1 MVKIQLSFKYA
12 VFNVFRYTFFY
23 KAKLKSDVTLRKT
36 DNNTNTKKIWI
47 QCKQTLL
54 LIQYI
59 YIYIYIKFRYD
70 NVDTNIK
77 DLCNK
82 MTWIRKYVLDI

>member
-59 YIYIYIKFRYD
+59 YIYIKFRYD

>member
-1 MVKIQLSFKYA
+1 MNTMQANIT
-12 VFNVFRYTFFY
+12 FNTV
-23 KAKLKSDVTLRKT
+23 
-36 DNNTNTKKIWI
+36 
-47 QCKQTLL
+47 
-54 LIQYI
+54 

-82 MTWIRKYVLDI
+82 MT

>member
-59 YIYIYIKFRYD
+59 YISSLDMTMLIQISKIYATKWHEYA
-70 NVDTNIK
+70 NM
-77 DLCNK
+77 C
-82 MTWIRKYVLDI
+82 

>member
-1 MVKIQLSFKYA
+1 MQANIT
-12 VFNVFRYTFFY
+12 FNTV
-23 KAKLKSDVTLRKT
+23 
-36 DNNTNTKKIWI
+36 
-47 QCKQTLL
+47 
-54 LIQYI
+54 YI

-82 MTWIRKYVLDI
+82 MT

>member
-1 MVKIQLSFKYA
+1 MQANIT
-12 VFNVFRYTFFY
+12 FNTVY
-23 KAKLKSDVTLRKT
+23 
-36 DNNTNTKKIWI
+36 I
-47 QCKQTLL
+47 
-54 LIQYI
+54 YI

-82 MTWIRKYVLDI
+82 MT